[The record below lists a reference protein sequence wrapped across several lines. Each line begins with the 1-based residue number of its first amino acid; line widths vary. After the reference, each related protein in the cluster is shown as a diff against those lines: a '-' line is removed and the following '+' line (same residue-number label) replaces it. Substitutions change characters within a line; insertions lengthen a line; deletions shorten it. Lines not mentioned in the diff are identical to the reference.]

1 MIDYTFAYPWVLLG
15 LLLIPVLAAIRF
27 VPSLQKRRRGTFL
40 LSTAESFRDLPRGYR
55 QYLRPV
61 ADVLFLL
68 ALALLVVALAR
79 PQTVRGDPVDVEGID
94 IYLALDMSAS
104 MQSVDISDSEL
115 RQLEARDQKPANRFE
130 EAVETLKDFIESR
143 EHDRIGMTV
152 FAKEAFLQFPLTLDY
167 RTILEMLD
175 RLELGDIDPDGTVIG
190 NALGRAVAGL
200 KQSEAETK
208 IVVLITDGDRRGGNV
223 SPKKAAELAAQHDIR
238 VFPILVGSEGPTRV
252 PRQRPLGGIEY
263 VKRDFPVDP
272 ELLQTLADTTDGEF
286 YRASDGEKLRG
297 RLHEILDRFERTKLE
312 DSADV
317 DRDEEFPP
325 FVLGALL
332 LIGVQFFA
340 RYTWLRAFP

>member
-1 MIDYTFAYPWVLLG
+1 VIDYTFAYPWVLLG
-15 LLLIPVLAAIRF
+15 LLSIPLLAAIRF
-27 VPSLQKRRRGTFL
+27 VPSLQRRRRGTFI
-40 LSTAESFRDLPRGYR
+40 LSTAPTFRDLPRGFR

-61 ADVLFLL
+61 ADVLYLL
-68 ALALLVVALAR
+68 ALALLIVALAR

-104 MQSVDISDSEL
+104 MQAVDVSDSEL
-115 RQLEARDQKPANRFE
+115 RRMKARNQQPPIRFE
-130 EAVETLKDFIESR
+130 EAVSTLKEFVESR
-143 EHDRIGMTV
+143 KHDRIGMTV

-200 KQSEAETK
+200 EQSDADTK

-238 VFPILVGSEGPTRV
+238 IFPILVGSDGPARV
-252 PRQRPLGGIEY
+252 PRQRPLGGIKY
-263 VKRDFPVDP
+263 VRRDFPTDP
-272 ELLQTLADTTDGEF
+272 ELLRSLADETGGTF
-286 YRASDGEKLRG
+286 HRASDGEKLRG
-297 RLHEILDRFERTKLE
+297 RLHDILDRFERTQLE

-332 LIGVQFFA
+332 LIGLQFFA